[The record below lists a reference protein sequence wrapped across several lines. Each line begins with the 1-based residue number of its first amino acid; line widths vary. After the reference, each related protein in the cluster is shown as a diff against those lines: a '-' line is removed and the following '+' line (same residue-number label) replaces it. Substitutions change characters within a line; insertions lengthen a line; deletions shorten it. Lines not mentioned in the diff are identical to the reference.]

1 MKPERPGI
9 LPRWFGYGVA
19 VVLALAVTLLAHEL
33 EPVWD
38 ATGRHPY
45 LIEWP
50 TIFAAAWLGGLGPG
64 LVATALSTAGI
75 LFYWIEPLDALRVQH
90 PSDLVA
96 LALYATCGVAVCAL
110 IDRLHRIG
118 EQERELRR
126 SREIVLGVVAHDLRN
141 PLHSILAATT
151 LLRQKPDDVRRLD
164 TIDRAAQRMVH
175 LIRDLVDASV
185 LDGTGSLSM
194 VFAEEEVAS
203 FSARPWRRRPSKAP

>member
-1 MKPERPGI
+1 MLTEGARSGGHDETRTAGHTSKVV
-9 LPRWFGYGVA
+9 GYGAA
-19 VVLALAVTLLAHEL
+19 VVLTVAVTLLAHEL

-75 LFYWIEPLDALRVQH
+75 LFFWIEPFGALRVQH

-96 LALYATCGVAVCAL
+96 LALYATCGVAVCGL

-126 SREIVLGVVAHDLRN
+126 SRENR
-141 PLHSILAATT
+141 P
-151 LLRQKPDDVRRLD
+151 RR
-164 TIDRAAQRMVH
+164 R
-175 LIRDLVDASV
+175 
-185 LDGTGSLSM
+185 G
-194 VFAEEEVAS
+194 
-203 FSARPWRRRPSKAP
+203 ARPA